1 MLKCRIRN
9 VLGVQNAEFEIQG
22 ITLIGG
28 RNGEGKSSLL
38 QAVAAAAL
46 ADPSI
51 RTLAQK
57 AQRGQA
63 VREGADLGVALL
75 DWGTGSQRVVW
86 PTGAVESTGQP
97 FPGGFGSPLGI
108 GAREWSA
115 LESKARATEFALRAK
130 ATPTLDDIRAFLEA
144 HDGSPAQAEALWARI
159 DVSGWDAVLKAA
171 QEAATKLKG
180 AWENVAGVAFGPLKS
195 KGWRP
200 GILLPD
206 ETYTVEAVTEDL
218 EKAREAQE
226 RLIAAGAVETHRL
239 SLLKDQAAN
248 LSALQAKEKD
258 LRAILAERRAA
269 QDRLTKNSASLL
281 AASDYAIACPHCAKG
296 IDVIVP
302 AGKGA
307 LHPGAQLRISPKPVL
322 TAEEA
327 RKRREES
334 ASVTKAA
341 VDAQAAIDEVEAA
354 LSDQVERVSAAAQ
367 AASEVRRI
375 EKAIAESSIDG
386 GALSQA
392 RELVARLEERLLAVK
407 AMLEADGIYSQW
419 AKMQPALK
427 ALNAE
432 DGVRAMVAARAL
444 KGWNETMASIATEAG
459 LPPVALTESM
469 ELTLHG
475 RRFALLS
482 ESEKWRANF
491 VMTLAIAKAEGA
503 KLLLVDRLDVLVAD
517 LRATV
522 LKALRAAGIPAVV
535 AMSVPDKS
543 PERLPHLSKAGL
555 GSVHWIEQGVVTA
568 LPY

>member
-9 VLGVQNAEFEIQG
+9 VLGVQNAEFDLKG

-51 RTLAQK
+51 RSLAQK
-57 AQRGQA
+57 AQRPQA

-97 FPGGFGSPLGI
+97 YPGGFGSPLGI
-108 GAREWSA
+108 GAREWSSQ
-115 LESKARATEFALRAK
+115 ESKTRATEFALRAK
-130 ATPTLDDIRAFLEA
+130 ATPTVDDIRAFLEA
-144 HDGSPAQAEALWARI
+144 QDGSPAQAEALWTRI
-159 DVSGWDAVLKAA
+159 DLSGWDAVLKAA

-200 GILLPD
+200 AILLPD

-218 EKAREAQE
+218 DKAREARE
-226 RLIAAGAVETHRL
+226 TLIAAGAVETHRL

-248 LSALQAKEKD
+248 LSVLQATEKD
-258 LRAILAERRAA
+258 QRAILAERRAA

-281 AASDYAIACPHCAKG
+281 AASDYAIACPHCQKG
-296 IDVIVP
+296 LDVIVP
-302 AGKGA
+302 AGKG
-307 LHPGAQLRISPKPVL
+307 PAQLRASPKPVL

-334 ASVTKAA
+334 ASVSKAA
-341 VDAQAAIDEVEAA
+341 LDAQAAIDEIEAA

-427 ALNAE
+427 ALHPE
-432 DGVRAMVAARAL
+432 DGVRAVVAARAL
-444 KGWNETMASIATEAG
+444 TAWNEIMASIATEAG

-469 ELTLHG
+469 ELTLNG

-491 VMTLAIAKAEGA
+491 IMTLAIAKAEGA

-543 PERLPHLSKAGL
+543 PERLPHLSKAGF
-555 GSVHWIEQGVVTA
+555 GSVHWIEQGIVTA